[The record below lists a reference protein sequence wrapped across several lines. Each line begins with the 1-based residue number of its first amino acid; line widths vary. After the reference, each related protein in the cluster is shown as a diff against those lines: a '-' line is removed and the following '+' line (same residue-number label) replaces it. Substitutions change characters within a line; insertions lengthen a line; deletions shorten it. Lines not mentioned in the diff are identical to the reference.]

1 MRHPLD
7 HPAESAAVHGLLPAG
22 GGLPGDCSAREVLD
36 LHRRT
41 AAPGVAAAVFR
52 QAASLRD
59 SHLGVTPCGT
69 HIWGGRTAEQP
80 PTVLWAARHFQ
91 PDRFGAV
98 NLVSETQAFYRDLF
112 GSGRS
117 AAQVEEILDGGP
129 R

>member
-1 MRHPLD
+1 MR
-7 HPAESAAVHGLLPAG
+7 EK
-22 GGLPGDCSAREVLD
+22 CSTSIGVPPRVALRLRSFARP
-36 LHRRT
+36 RRCAT
-41 AAPGVAAAVFR
+41 ATW
-52 QAASLRD
+52 ASI
-59 SHLGVTPCGT
+59 TPCGT